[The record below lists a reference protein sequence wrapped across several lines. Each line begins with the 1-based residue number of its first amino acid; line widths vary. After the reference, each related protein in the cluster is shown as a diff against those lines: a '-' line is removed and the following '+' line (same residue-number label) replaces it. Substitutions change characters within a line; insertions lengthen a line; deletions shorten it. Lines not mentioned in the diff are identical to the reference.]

1 MTRFSPRLS
10 RSPAAVAA
18 ALCLLATTAGAQ
30 NVINSNTT
38 IYNSL
43 CVGFDCANSE
53 SYGADTIR
61 LKENNLRVHFDDT
74 SSAGSFPNQDWRL
87 EANSNV
93 NGGGEYFRIVDA
105 TANRSVAT
113 FEANAPNNALVIDSG
128 GRAGVGTANP
138 SVELH
143 SANGDTPTLRL
154 EQTTSSGF
162 AAQTWDLAGNETSF
176 FLRDASNGSTLP
188 FRVRPGASSNALVV
202 DEDDNIGI
210 GILNATAAVH
220 IARST
225 NAALDAVKI
234 VNNGGSF
241 ISMEN
246 TDAGAGTWFFTHENN
261 APNRFLISHSD
272 GGLQFAMDRDGNVV
286 LSGDLTT
293 TGAVCGA
300 GCDRVFDADYPLPS
314 ISEQAAMMYSNRHLP
329 NVGPTD
335 EDGPF
340 NVTQKVAGM
349 LNELEKAHIYIAE
362 LHGDIDT
369 LSARLEA
376 LEAQNA
382 D

>member
-128 GRAGVGTANP
+128 GRAGFGTANP

-234 VNNGGSF
+234 VNNGGRS
-241 ISMEN
+241 SRWRTPMQ
-246 TDAGAGTWFFTHENN
+246 
-261 APNRFLISHSD
+261 APGRGSSP
-272 GGLQFAMDRDGNVV
+272 MR
-286 LSGDLTT
+286 TMRP
-293 TGAVCGA
+293 TG
-300 GCDRVFDADYPLPS
+300 S
-314 ISEQAAMMYSNRHLP
+314 
-329 NVGPTD
+329 
-335 EDGPF
+335 
-340 NVTQKVAGM
+340 
-349 LNELEKAHIYIAE
+349 
-362 LHGDIDT
+362 
-369 LSARLEA
+369 
-376 LEAQNA
+376 
-382 D
+382 

>member
-1 MTRFSPRLS
+1 MTRFSPI
-10 RSPAAVAA
+10 PAGVAA
-18 ALCLLATTAGAQ
+18 ALCLLATTVGAQ

-53 SYGADTIR
+53 TYGADTIR

-74 SSAGSFPNQDWRL
+74 STAGSFPNQDWRL

-128 GRAGVGTANP
+128 GRAGFGVANP
-138 SVELH
+138 VTELH
-143 SANGDTPTLRL
+143 TSNGDTPTLRL
-154 EQTTSSGF
+154 EQNTSSGF

-188 FRVRPGASSNALVV
+188 FRVRPGADSNSLVI
-202 DEDDNIGI
+202 DNDNNVGV
-210 GILNATAAVH
+210 GILDATAAVH
-220 IARST
+220 INRT
-225 NAALDAVKI
+225 TGGALDAVKI

-241 ISMEN
+241 ITMEN
-246 TDAGAGTWFFTHENN
+246 TSTGKSWFFTHENN
-261 APNRFLISHSD
+261 APNRFLLSHSSTGLVMTLTE
-272 GGLQFAMDRDGNVV
+272 GGDMV
-286 LSGDLTT
+286 LTGDLTT

-314 ISEQAAMMYSNRHLP
+314 ISEQAAMMFENRHLP

-349 LNELEKAHIYIAE
+349 LNELEKAHIYIA
-362 LHGDIDT
+362 T
-369 LSARLEA
+369 LNDRLAEQDRA
-376 LEAQNA
+376 LAALRAEVAA
-382 D
+382 LK